1 MARVSRRNLAIA
13 AVALAAVVP
22 YLRTIPDYFVQDDFG
37 GMQLLAAKP
46 WHTFPL
52 WFTMPWMEFIWGYTP
67 DEIRPFTALSYQ
79 ITALPGASVP
89 HGHHILN
96 VLLHGANAILV
107 LAIARRAALMSLA
120 ASTIAALAFALL
132 PLGAESVAWITGRV
146 DSLPAFYYLLSFLSY
161 VMWRRDPRG
170 ANSWYIWS
178 LVWLFQALLSKQNT
192 ITMVAAVAAYDWM
205 VLRRPIRPTWAWIRP
220 YVPFALMTA
229 GFLGLRYLILGEVLR
244 ESQLSSQRFAEFGGI
259 LSRHLHRMVWW
270 DLRGVDERVMW
281 FGGIYAAAAV
291 AALVR
296 ADAELRNR
304 TLRAAAYFA
313 IVWVALG
320 LAPTVAAGY
329 ESPRHAYLAA
339 AGWTILIGLG
349 FDALRHMPVGRAPA
363 AESRRAS
370 VWTRVVTT
378 ATVAILVLYGVRLH
392 HEITDWR
399 LRSAVSELAT
409 RELEREVRA
418 APPGTLFIVGA
429 PVASWEW
436 GAPFVAKPPYATT
449 DLTAR
454 ATIVMPRL
462 LHCCRGG
469 WWDKETRDGLARW
482 SESGGQIVGLLISP
496 SGEIRRLSD
505 NDDPQLRV
513 LVSNLRSVPTGDNLD
528 RAILDI
534 LRKLVAGR
542 GRVVHAGLN
551 K

>member
-89 HGHHILN
+89 HGHHVLN
-96 VLLHGANAILV
+96 VLLHGANALLV

-170 ANSWYIWS
+170 SNSWYIWS

-270 DLRGVDERVMW
+270 DMRGVDERVMW
-281 FGGIYAAAAV
+281 FGGIYAAAAAV
-291 AALVR
+291 ALVR
-296 ADAELRNR
+296 AGAELRNR
-304 TLRAAAYFA
+304 TLRAASYFA

-349 FDALRHMPVGRAPA
+349 FDVLRQMPVGARA
-363 AESRRAS
+363 SRRIAPRQRLDS
-370 VWTRVVTT
+370 RGDDGDGGDPRPVRRAAAPRNHGLAIALGGLGAGHQRARTR
-378 ATVAILVLYGVRLH
+378 GPR
-392 HEITDWR
+392 R
-399 LRSAVSELAT
+399 AT
-409 RELEREVRA
+409 RHAVHRRGPGRQLGMGRAVRRQTALCDDRPHRARDDRHA
-418 APPGTLFIVGA
+418 APPALLPRRLVGQGDERRA
-429 PVASWEW
+429 GAMVGERRPDRRTPDLAERRDPQAQRQRRPAASRA
-436 GAPFVAKPPYATT
+436 GVKPPQRA
-449 DLTAR
+449 DRRQPGWRHPRHSAQARCRAR
-454 ATIVMPRL
+454 AG
-462 LHCCRGG
+462 C
-469 WWDKETRDGLARW
+469 ARRP
-482 SESGGQIVGLLISP
+482 L
-496 SGEIRRLSD
+496 
-505 NDDPQLRV
+505 
-513 LVSNLRSVPTGDNLD
+513 
-528 RAILDI
+528 
-534 LRKLVAGR
+534 
-542 GRVVHAGLN
+542 
-551 K
+551 